1 MRINKTFAE
10 TQKYLKSAWKEI
22 RHRPIFM
29 QTRVMASHVIELGLN
44 TCVGLQTCYVC
55 TPIVLKKKIIK
66 IR

>member
-22 RHRPIFM
+22 RHRPSFM

-44 TCVGLQTCYVC
+44 TCVGLQTCLYTSC
-55 TPIVLKKKIIK
+55 PQEKNHKD
-66 IR
+66 